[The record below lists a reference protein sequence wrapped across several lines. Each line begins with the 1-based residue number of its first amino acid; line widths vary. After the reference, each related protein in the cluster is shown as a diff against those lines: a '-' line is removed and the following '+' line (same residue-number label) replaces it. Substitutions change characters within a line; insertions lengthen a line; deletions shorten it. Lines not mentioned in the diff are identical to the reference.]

1 MRVNPALDRVG
12 AHPIAGLQQKVR
24 RLRDSGAEVIDFTLG
39 DPHEPTWEAI
49 PEALRSRVPVV
60 SQYPTTNGLAELR
73 AASARYVSRRFGVTV
88 APDTQ
93 VIPTAGAKEAIFST
107 ALAFVDRDRGDAVGY
122 PDPGYPVYARGAVL
136 AGAEAVPVPAGPGF
150 VTKAESVPPSLWERM
165 ALLWICTPSNP
176 TGAVMGESDLAAVV
190 AEARRHDVL
199 VCSDECYADLY
210 PEGAEPPPSVLQA
223 AADAEGVLA
232 YLSLSKR
239 SGMTGYR
246 SGAIVGD
253 PVAIER
259 LYRLRTST
267 GTASPE
273 FVQWAA
279 VTAWDDD
286 THVGERR
293 AVFDEKRRVLR
304 GGLEAAGLRV
314 VASEAGLYL
323 WVAVDDDLAAAE
335 ALAETGVFVSPGRMF
350 GDRGFGHLRLALV
363 PDVETCRRAVDLIRQ
378 ALVGV

>member
-1 MRVNPALDRVG
+1 MRTNPALDRVG

-24 RLRDSGAEVIDFTLG
+24 RLRDQGADVIDFTLG
-39 DPHEPTWEAI
+39 DPTEPTWEAI
-49 PEALRSRVPVV
+49 PEQLRRKVPAV

-73 AASARYVSRRFGVTV
+73 RAIAGYVRRRFGVSV
-88 APDTQ
+88 DPDTQ
-93 VIPTAGAKEAIFST
+93 VIPTSGAKEAIFST

-136 AGAEAVPVPAGPGF
+136 AGAEAVPVPAGPDF
-150 VTKAESVPPSLWERM
+150 VTTVESVPTPLWERM

-176 TGAVMGESDLAAVV
+176 TGAVMGEAELAAVV
-190 AEARRHDVL
+190 SEARRHDVL
-199 VCSDECYADLY
+199 VCSDECYVDLY
-210 PEGAEPPPSVLQA
+210 AEGAQPPPSVLQV
-223 AADAEGVLA
+223 ADGTEGVLA

-253 PVAIER
+253 PAAIER

-279 VTAWDDD
+279 VTAWEDDE
-286 THVGERR
+286 HVAERR
-293 AVFDEKRRVLR
+293 RIFDRKRQILR
-304 GGLEAAGLRV
+304 EGLEAAGLKV

-323 WVAVDDDLAAAE
+323 WVAVEDDLAAAE
-335 ALAETGVFVSPGRMF
+335 TLAEAGVFVSPGRIF
-350 GDRGFGHLRLALV
+350 GERGFGHLRLALV
-363 PDVETCRRAVDLIRQ
+363 PDIDTCRRAADLIRQ